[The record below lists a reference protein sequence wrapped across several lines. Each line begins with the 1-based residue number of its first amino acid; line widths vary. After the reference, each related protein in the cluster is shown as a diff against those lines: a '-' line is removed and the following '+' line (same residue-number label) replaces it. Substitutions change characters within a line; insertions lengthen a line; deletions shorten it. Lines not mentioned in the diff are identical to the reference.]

1 MLPAL
6 LDPAAPV
13 HTTPQNP
20 SLNGQFSHSLSFNF
34 SGLPSKFQSVPMNP
48 SNIGNQT
55 SGFSDYS
62 NSNSGFNTSSFTG
75 SATGSSRP
83 RFVKVRRHSN
93 SHNLRPTGA
102 SDDHADLGF
111 NPFRPVSE
119 HSNSHNLRPTG
130 ASGDHADL
138 GFNPFRPVSEH
149 SIPAS
154 SASQTGASISGG
166 FGFGK
171 SGSESFVFGANIID
185 SGADFNLG
193 KWDSRV
199 GLENGVVANMRNL
212 KIGNE
217 DFVNANDSYPS
228 RTRSSLSG
236 RSGSSGFVF
245 SSGDEKSSGIDEGIA
260 SMLPEEMRKLN
271 IESLADVEN
280 IKKNRDVRFNLS
292 TNDKTNFGF
301 GSDDNVSSSFDRSV
315 DAELPNEF
323 KKKLGIKEAGKFDG
337 AGSSADTLPDQMKNL
352 NMKDPINN
360 NCFEKNDVNIETND
374 KNNATFGGSES
385 TSDSYGGRRENLL
398 LRKMEKLKLGS
409 GAGYSNRSDA
419 GLSSPRV
426 YVKETQTGDFSEMLL
441 HDLDKS
447 APMESNFQVGMQG
460 ENVSGSQVPLDQPR
474 DDIKLHGKVASS
486 ASFSS
491 SDMGLPPVG
500 NAFEVP
506 KAEFSFTSR
515 QDATG
520 TDFVEFK
527 TPKPKDNIFSGLNQK
542 MEFSAKR
549 EPIRDTRQSRLNKK
563 SGKLKHSTP
572 VKLWPGQYVVSRDSV
587 SQENTEVS
595 ESYSPMDISPYQET
609 PADNRCSRENSVTSE
624 ESFRLD
630 NNYEATNSAPSD
642 AIDEGLIKATQCLD
656 INEDNSICEEAKFDS
671 SEYCFDKI
679 GGAKGPQ
686 EGSVSGAETESFKS
700 AAEDVDYNSDVTITS
715 QETEAIPSS
724 NIESCDSDDRM
735 QIGVTSSLEDINV
748 GNFTFAA
755 SSATQ
760 GQLSSSKRHQKK
772 KNLLKVA
779 HDMYDSS
786 PKAKVSHG
794 SSSVNL
800 FPFSGTSLPLS
811 PGRSQKGDLSISQ
824 SNVKTDSAME
834 KRQEIKLEP
843 APNVA
848 AQEVCEK
855 WRQRG
860 NQAYMNGDLS
870 KAEDCYTKGVNSV
883 SMSESSRGCLRVLM
897 LCYSNRAATRM
908 ALGRIRDA
916 LGDCMMAAAIDPNF
930 LKVQLRAANCY
941 LSLGEVE
948 DASKYFKRCLQSGS
962 DICVDRKI
970 AVEASDGLQK
980 AQKVIDCMNCSAE
993 ILIRTRSTA
1002 NDAETALEVIAE
1014 ALMISPYSEK
1024 LLEMKTEALFMLRR
1038 YDEVIQLCDQTLG
1051 SAEKNSPPVATNDQE
1066 TTLNGSE
1073 NLKNFYFRLW
1083 RCRLTFQACF
1093 HLGRLEEGLA
1103 LLEQDEITNR
1113 GGSKSLE
1120 SLIPLVGTVR
1130 KLLHHKA
1137 AGNEAFQAG
1146 LHAEAVEHY
1155 TAALSFNVESRPFA
1169 AVCFC
1174 NRAAAYKALGQ
1185 ITDAIADCSL
1195 AIALD
1200 GNYLKALS
1208 RRATL
1213 YEMIRDYGQAA
1224 KDLQRLVSLLNKQV
1238 EQKTNQSRASDRSIS
1253 GANDLRQARLRLS
1266 EVEEEARKEI
1276 PLDMY
1281 HILGIEP
1288 SVSASEIKKAYR
1300 KAALRHHPDK
1310 AGQSLAR
1317 SDNGDDKLWKEIAEE
1332 VHRDADKLFKMIGEA
1347 YAVLSDPIKRS
1358 RYDAEE
1364 EMRNAQKKRSESST
1378 ARTHTDA
1385 QYYPY
1390 ERSGSGRHWREVW
1403 RSYGNSA
1410 SRGPEDNRWGRHS

>member
-6 LDPAAPV
+6 LDPAAPA
-13 HTTPQNP
+13 HTTTQNP
-20 SLNGQFSHSLSFNF
+20 SLNGQFSRSLSFNF

-55 SGFSDYS
+55 SGFSEYS
-62 NSNSGFNTSSFTG
+62 NSNTGFNTSSFTG

-93 SHNLRPTGA
+93 SQNLRPKGA

-119 HSNSHNLRPTG
+119 R
-130 ASGDHADL
+130 
-138 GFNPFRPVSEH
+138 

-166 FGFGK
+166 FGFGN
-171 SGSESFVFGANIID
+171 SGSEAFVFGANGID
-185 SGADFNLG
+185 SGADLNLG
-193 KWDSRV
+193 KWDSSV
-199 GLENGVVANMRNL
+199 GFMRNL
-212 KIGNE
+212 KMGNE
-217 DFVNANDSYPS
+217 DFVNVKDSYPG

-236 RSGSSGFVF
+236 RSVSSGFVF
-245 SSGDEKSSGIDEGIA
+245 GSGDEKSSGIDEGIA

-271 IESLADVEN
+271 IESREDVEN
-280 IKKNRDVRFNLS
+280 IRKNRDVRFNLS
-292 TNDKTNFGF
+292 ANDKTKFGF

-323 KKKLGIKEAGKFDG
+323 KNKLGIKEAGKFDG

-352 NMKDPINN
+352 NMKDSINTN
-360 NCFEKNDVNIETND
+360 RFEKNDVNIETND
-374 KNNATFGGSES
+374 ENNAIFGGSES
-385 TSDSYGGRRENLL
+385 TSDAYGGRRENLL

-409 GAGYSNRSDA
+409 GAGYTNRSDS
-419 GLSSPRV
+419 GLSSSRV
-426 YVKETQTGDFSEMLL
+426 YVKETQTADFSDMFL

-460 ENVSGSQVPLDQPR
+460 KNVSGSQVPLGQPK
-474 DDIKLHGKVASS
+474 DDTKLHGKFASS

-491 SDMGLPPVG
+491 SDMGLPPIG

-515 QDATG
+515 QDATE

-527 TPKPKDNIFSGLNQK
+527 TPKPKANIFSGLNQK
-542 MEFSAKR
+542 MEFSARK
-549 EPIRDTRQSRLNKK
+549 EPIRDTRLNKK

-572 VKLWPGQYVVSRDSV
+572 VKLWPGQYAVFGESV
-587 SQENTEVS
+587 SHENAEVS

-609 PADNRCSRENSVTSE
+609 PADKRCSRENSVTSD

-630 NNYEATNSAPSD
+630 SNYEATNSAPTTLSD
-642 AIDEGLIKATQCLD
+642 AIDEGLIKATQCLN
-656 INEDNSICEEAKFDS
+656 INEDNSICQEAKFVS
-671 SEYCFDKI
+671 SEYYFDKI

-715 QETEAIPSS
+715 RETEAIPSS
-724 NIESCDSDDRM
+724 NIESCDNDDRM
-735 QIGVTSSLEDINV
+735 RIGITSSLEDIS
-748 GNFTFAA
+748 GFNFTFAA

-760 GQLSSSKRHQKK
+760 GQLSSSKRYQKK
-772 KNLLKVA
+772 KSLLKVA
-779 HDMYDSS
+779 HDVYDSS

-811 PGRSQKGDLSISQ
+811 PGRTQKGDLSISQ

-843 APNVA
+843 APNIA

-916 LGDCMMAAAIDPNF
+916 LGDCMMAATIDPNF

-993 ILIRTRSTA
+993 ILTRTRSTA

-1073 NLKNFYFRLW
+1073 NLKNFYFRVW

-1103 LLEQDEITNR
+1103 LLEQDEIMNR
-1113 GGSKSLE
+1113 SGSKSLE

-1174 NRAAAYKALGQ
+1174 NRAAAHKALGQ

-1238 EQKTNQSRASDRSIS
+1238 EEKTNQSRASDRSIS

-1364 EMRNAQKKRSESST
+1364 EMRNAQKKRNESST
-1378 ARTHTDA
+1378 VRTHTDA
-1385 QYYPY
+1385 QYYPF
-1390 ERSGSGRHWREVW
+1390 ERSGSGRQWREVW

-1410 SRGPEDNRWGRHS
+1410 SRGGRHS